1 VGFILF
7 WALVNKTNSLKK
19 SNFTQIKINIKKQL
33 KKQDLKK
40 MILRAVKLCKNFYP
54 LPYAF
59 TLK

>member
-1 VGFILF
+1 
-7 WALVNKTNSLKK
+7 LVNKTNSLKK